1 MKIGIDLVQISSFE
15 KHIKNITHEKVF
27 TSDELRQNK
36 NIESLAGIFASK
48 EAFFKAL
55 SVKDE
60 WLNVWIEKEPSG
72 QPIINSNLLSDNQKA
87 QVSIS
92 HDGDYVVAVVIV
104 ETGFPSSRE

>member
-1 MKIGIDLVQISSFE
+1 MKIGIDLVQISLFE
-15 KHIKNITHEKVF
+15 KHIKNIDLQKVF

-60 WLNVWIEKEPSG
+60 WQNVWIEKNKFG
-72 QPIINSNLLSDNQKA
+72 QPIISSNLLDKHQKA

-92 HDGDYVVAVVIV
+92 HDGDYAVAVVVIS
-104 ETGFPSSRE
+104 TGAIA